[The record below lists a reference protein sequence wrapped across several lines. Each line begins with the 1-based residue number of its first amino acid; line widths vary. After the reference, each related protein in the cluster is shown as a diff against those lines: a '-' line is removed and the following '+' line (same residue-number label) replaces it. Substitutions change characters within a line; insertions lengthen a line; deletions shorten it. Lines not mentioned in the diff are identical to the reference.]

1 MLTIEL
7 RIYLDTGSLRG
18 THNHAATHAEENAVN
33 LDINAIADMWEEY
46 GHYAIVAAL
55 GLALALLIATI
66 RRVTRRTTTN
76 DHDTIS
82 NIVTVMVLALTAEG
96 MFWVLTHKLA
106 MPLPWWLA
114 IFVCAVAEGLMVN
127 FFRLAKDFQQRHGRP
142 GPFGTA
148 FWIVAVAEGAIV
160 AMASTNI
167 VEIALRILLPL
178 GVALLH
184 WIKLTAEES
193 QENRGRF
200 MWTPLNLLIRLG
212 AWKPGKTTVDEAEA
226 KRFEERLTNAAYM
239 LASARWFKERKR
251 RRVRRMMLKADPT
264 TASAVIAHLEL
275 AYGIEA
281 RITAAVTTG
290 AETVRAASGSETPA
304 VGTATTNAL
313 PPAPNTTDNGHVVDV
328 HATPINGHRHNGS
341 QAAIAGGPARRTMT
355 ALAMTTAERDADIVI
370 RYWDALTGLIQAGTL
385 CRSAIERACTVGTDK
400 VLARQ
405 AKRILDIVT
414 CANTLDPNL
423 PIADRVTTAIEMI
436 AAGQN

>member
-1 MLTIEL
+1 MKPDITTITE
-7 RIYLDTGSLRG
+7 IWG
-18 THNHAATHAEENAVN
+18 
-33 LDINAIADMWEEY
+33 EY

-66 RRVTRRTTTN
+66 RRVTSSKTTTE
-76 DHDTIS
+76 DRDVLS
-82 NIVTVMVLALTAEG
+82 NAVTLMALALTAEG
-96 MFWVLTHKLA
+96 MLWVLTTKLS

-127 FFRLAKDFQQRHGRP
+127 FFRLAKDFQKHHGRP

-160 AMASTNI
+160 ALASTNI

-184 WIKLTAEES
+184 WIKLTAEQSE
-193 QENRGRF
+193 EHRGRF
-200 MWTPLNLLIRLG
+200 MWTPLNLMIRIG

-226 KRFEERLTNAAYM
+226 KRFEEKLTNAAYM

-251 RRVRRMMLKADPT
+251 RRVRKMMLKADPT
-264 TASAVIAHLEL
+264 TAAAVISHLEL

-281 RITAAVTTG
+281 RIAAVTTTG
-290 AETVRAASGSETPA
+290 TEAVRIASSTNATDTTPA
-304 VGTATTNAL
+304 IETTVDADTL
-313 PPAPNTTDNGHVVDV
+313 PPAPTNGYRHNGAVGDV
-328 HATPINGHRHNGS
+328 PTTPINGHRHNVS
-341 QAAIAGGPARRTMT
+341 QPAIEGAQTRRTMT
-355 ALAMTTAERDADIVI
+355 TLAMTTAERDADIVV
-370 RYWDALTGLIQAGTL
+370 RYWNALTELIQAGTL
-385 CRSAIERACTVGTDK
+385 CRSAIERACTTGNDK

-414 CANTLDPNL
+414 CANTLDADL
-423 PIADRVTTAIEMI
+423 PVAERVTTAIEMI
-436 AAGQN
+436 AASRN